1 MATLIIYT
9 TKTNA
14 TKDISHLIFHG
25 LKDYENPIIIKNV
38 KEVSAINLEDFQ
50 TIIIGAPMYMGYY
63 PKKMREFIGKYLE
76 ILKKKSLFMFLV
88 GIDPK
93 LDVSKFLKQSFPQTF
108 IKHLKMSIHVG
119 GEVREENLTLFK
131 RYVLKQVIK
140 ESKNIDASNIGFNK
154 QNINRLITE
163 VKASLEIE
171 G

>member
-1 MATLIIYT
+1 
-9 TKTNA
+9 
-14 TKDISHLIFHG
+14 
-25 LKDYENPIIIKNV
+25 
-38 KEVSAINLEDFQ
+38 
-50 TIIIGAPMYMGYY
+50 MYMGYY
-63 PKKMREFIGKYLE
+63 PKKMREFIVKYLE